1 MDRLQF
7 FRRSAN
13 KPAGKGVGEVIN
25 NSNDYT
31 ELNKIKPL
39 FTLLRWYI
47 TRVTDDKELEKHVDI
62 LRKSKKFSSASKDAE
77 KRVSVKGSNV
87 FISNPGSGTDTFY
100 IEQMIKKQLKDWKMK
115 GKVGSSTHVQR

>member
-1 MDRLQF
+1 MNYESSWTTPGEGFVGIQEAV
-7 FRRSAN
+7 AN
-13 KPAGKGVGEVIN
+13 VVVTGL
-25 NSNDYT
+25 NSSQAKKLANWLPDLIRT
-31 ELNKIKPL
+31 E
-39 FTLLRWYI
+39 
-47 TRVTDDKELEKHVDI
+47 
-62 LRKSKKFSSASKDAE
+62 RKSKKFSSASRDAE